1 MNTKP
6 LPPALSEYKLKLIQ
20 YSVFPNGGKGWGGDQ
35 KCYFLGGGDG
45 GIFLPG
51 EENKKYEIRT
61 KMEQEQ

>member
-1 MNTKP
+1 M
-6 LPPALSEYKLKLIQ
+6 
-20 YSVFPNGGKGWGGDQ
+20 VVRDGGVIRNVTFW
-35 KCYFLGGGDG
+35 GGGDG